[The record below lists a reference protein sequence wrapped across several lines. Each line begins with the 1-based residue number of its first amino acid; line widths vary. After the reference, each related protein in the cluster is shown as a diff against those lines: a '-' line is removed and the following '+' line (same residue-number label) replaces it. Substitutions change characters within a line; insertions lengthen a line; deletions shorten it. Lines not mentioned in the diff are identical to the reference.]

1 MRIAS
6 LGLSICLLCCQLFGQ
21 GTSSRLVGTVVD
33 SSGAIIPDATVTLL
47 NEGTKATFTTKTTTA
62 GTYVFDAVQV
72 GTYTVEVT
80 AQGFKKF
87 VGRGNA
93 VSIGQ
98 PTTVN
103 VSLTL
108 GAVSESVEVSGVAEV
123 VQTDSSGN
131 FGNLFTEKSVQELPI
146 VGTRGRNP
154 IDLINIQPGVEVG
167 ANTGGGVHVSGAR
180 DRAVNITLDG
190 IDSNETSASDCI
202 SSPATPPP
210 NSVATAARKL
220 PPSLAPAVT

>member
-1 MRIAS
+1 MRSAAIGFA
-6 LGLSICLLCCQLFGQ
+6 LCLLCCQLFGQ
-21 GTSSRLVGTVVD
+21 GTSSRLVGTVMD
-33 SSGAIIPDATVTLL
+33 STGAIVPDATVTLL
-47 NEGTKATFTTKTTTA
+47 NEGTKATFATRTTST

-103 VSLTL
+103 VSLTV

-123 VQTDSSGN
+123 VQTD
-131 FGNLFTEKSVQELPI
+131 
-146 VGTRGRNP
+146 
-154 IDLINIQPGVEVG
+154 
-167 ANTGGGVHVSGAR
+167 A
-180 DRAVNITLDG
+180 
-190 IDSNETSASDCI
+190 
-202 SSPATPPP
+202 
-210 NSVATAARKL
+210 
-220 PPSLAPAVT
+220 

>member
-6 LGLSICLLCCQLFGQ
+6 LGLSSCVL
-21 GTSSRLVGTVVD
+21 
-33 SSGAIIPDATVTLL
+33 
-47 NEGTKATFTTKTTTA
+47 
-62 GTYVFDAVQV
+62 DAVQV
-72 GTYTVEVT
+72 GIYTVEVT

-87 VGRGNA
+87 VGRGNE
-93 VSIGQ
+93 VFIGQ

-167 ANTGGGVHVSGAR
+167 ANTGGGVHVRGAM
-180 DRAVNITLDG
+180 DRAVNITLG
-190 IDSNETSASDCI
+190 RIRSHATSASGANF
-202 SSPATPPP
+202 SPTRFNPDMLSELHIITGNPTAEFVHNTHPE
-210 NSVATAARKL
+210 VATITLSR
-220 PPSLAPAVT
+220 TNTN

>member
-6 LGLSICLLCCQLFGQ
+6 WGFAICLLSCQLFGKVPSPRV
-21 GTSSRLVGTVVD
+21 GGTVVF
-33 SSGAIIPDATVTLL
+33 SPGATVPDPPVPLL
-47 NEGTKATFTTKTTTA
+47 TGETKLTFTTKTKTA

-146 VGTRGRNP
+146 VGTRGRHP

-167 ANTGGGVHVSGAR
+167 ANTGGGENVRGPR
-180 DRAVNITLDG
+180 DPPRNITPPAH
-190 IDSNETSASDCI
+190 DSTQTSASGANF
-202 SSPATPPP
+202 SP
-210 NSVATAARKL
+210 
-220 PPSLAPAVT
+220 